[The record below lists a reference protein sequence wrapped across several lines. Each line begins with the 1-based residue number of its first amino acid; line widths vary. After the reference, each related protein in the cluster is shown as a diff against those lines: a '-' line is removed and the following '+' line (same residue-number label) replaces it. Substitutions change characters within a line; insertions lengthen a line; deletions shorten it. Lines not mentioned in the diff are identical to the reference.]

1 MKKNEEK
8 INKIKSIISGCCS
21 NVFTITSNDEDQTVE
36 IIMKDVVGAKNNE
49 ARYIIPFKNLDVI
62 LNISRINYA
71 FNEILRNYHV
81 N

>member
-1 MKKNEEK
+1 MRSPHRKLYRMSK
-8 INKIKSIISGCCS
+8 I
-21 NVFTITSNDEDQTVE
+21 E